1 VKKLDLISIFLI
13 LLFIIPNLRPIF
25 KYSPVLPMLI
35 MIIYSILI
43 YGLIAFSQIQSVE
56 INLKKWLGN
65 YWFIFFVLVIVTLI
79 ISQIYP
85 IADNLKLQGR
95 GSDQDNCVIAAA
107 NQILSLRYPYSIR
120 SYFGNPCSP
129 LPGMLF
135 LYLPF
140 VYLNL
145 YYIGAVFFAILAIVS
160 IKQFTES
167 LYSAAFFTTLL
178 FGSIFHMEMLV
189 VGSDLFLLGCGF
201 VIVALKTAEAIIK
214 VNLKTI
220 IILAILTGLLSN
232 TRINF
237 VVLAPIMSFF
247 IFLHWKKA
255 GVIFGFI
262 SLCFVMLPSGYLFY
276 LNPEEFTPLHLLSK
290 SDSLLRGGLKEV
302 GVTSSIFAFLVGIYL
317 TTKTPKNIPLSLL
330 ISLSPM
336 LLAVALGDLIHFRK
350 GQFSTWEGANYLLPI
365 IPLALAIVTI
375 NLKRN
380 NNLR

>member
-1 VKKLDLISIFLI
+1 MKKLDLISIFLI
-13 LLFIIPNLRPIF
+13 LLYIIPNLRPIF
-25 KYSPVLPMLI
+25 KYSPVWPMLI
-35 MIIYSILI
+35 IIIYSMLI
-43 YGLIAFSQIQSVE
+43 YGLIIFSQIQSVE

-65 YWFIFFVLVIVTLI
+65 YWFILFVLVIVTLI
-79 ISQIYP
+79 ISQTYP
-85 IADNLKLQGR
+85 IADNLKFQGR

-201 VIVALKTAEAIIK
+201 VIVALKTAKAIIK

-237 VVLAPIMSFF
+237 IVLAPIMSFF

-255 GVIFGFI
+255 GVIFGII

-290 SDSLLRGGLKEV
+290 GDSLLRGGLKEA
-302 GVTSSIFAFLVGIYL
+302 GLTLSIFAFLIGIYL
-317 TTKTPKNIPLSLL
+317 TKKTPKNIPLSLL
-330 ISLSPM
+330 ISLLPM
-336 LLAVALGDLIHFRK
+336 LLAVAFGDLIHFRK